1 MKKKIEALL
10 KRLQIAV
17 QHNPAEVV
25 LSVLFC
31 CFGCAL
37 YETSWARLVV
47 VVYYFPV
54 LFLITCTL
62 NSMTEGS
69 RWRFAYYLS
78 VLFFIPFFWKEKD
91 FWSVFYW
98 VTLVVVQLLYL
109 VCDWRRDNDRFVRK
123 ELCYLRAMLS
133 AGLLAGIAWLLSISI
148 YYSIQY
154 IFEIWQYGERR
165 FMAYSSSIAFA
176 GILPLL
182 FLLFNR
188 EKEEEEGV
196 NKLFDVLLNYVL
208 SPALLIYAVILYLS
222 FVKVAVLWSLP
233 KGAVAYIV
241 VSFISATFILKSCQP
256 FLERRYY
263 DWFYRYSGWAVLPAL
278 VMYWVGTFYRINQ
291 YGYTEARVYLVVVGA
306 ILTGTV
312 LLFFFRRTAHYL
324 YAVVLAVVLLSF
336 VTYIPCI
343 TARDIERISQEKR
356 DNYPIPANPGN
367 YYEYVTITD
376 YSPLDITGYETLQA
390 VGCYDEGPINS
401 MIQMDTF
408 YLCDKNSLILFE
420 AERDSLLFRQMEKV
434 GLAPSDSI
442 PDDLYPDILRL
453 DLDSALY
460 VFGEISVY
468 RSSPDS
474 AYTVSYMGGGYYLK
488 KRVSLPTRNK

>member
-1 MKKKIEALL
+1 MAIWGTAVYGLFVQY
-10 KRLQIAV
+10 RICRDIAV
-17 QHNPAEVV
+17 VV
-25 LSVLFC
+25 
-31 CFGCAL
+31 
-37 YETSWARLVV
+37 
-47 VVYYFPV
+47 P
-54 LFLITCTL
+54 
-62 NSMTEGS
+62 
-69 RWRFAYYLS
+69 
-78 VLFFIPFFWKEKD
+78 
-91 FWSVFYW
+91 
-98 VTLVVVQLLYL
+98 
-109 VCDWRRDNDRFVRK
+109 
-123 ELCYLRAMLS
+123 
-133 AGLLAGIAWLLSISI
+133 
-148 YYSIQY
+148 
-154 IFEIWQYGERR
+154 
-165 FMAYSSSIAFA
+165 
-176 GILPLL
+176 
-182 FLLFNR
+182 LFNR

-208 SPALLIYAVILYLS
+208 SPALLIYAVILYLY

-408 YLCDKNSLILFE
+408 YLCDKNSLILLKQKEILCFS
-420 AERDSLLFRQMEKV
+420 ARWRRLGWLRPIRSRMIYIRIFSGWIWIRLCMCSARFLSTAVRRIRLIRSLIWEE
-434 GLAPSDSI
+434 GI
-442 PDDLYPDILRL
+442 I
-453 DLDSALY
+453 
-460 VFGEISVY
+460 
-468 RSSPDS
+468 
-474 AYTVSYMGGGYYLK
+474 
-488 KRVSLPTRNK
+488 

>member
-17 QHNPAEVV
+17 RHNPAEVV

-37 YETSWARLVV
+37 YETSWARLAV

-123 ELCYLRAMLS
+123 GFVTFGRCFLPDCWLGLPGCFLS
-133 AGLLAGIAWLLSISI
+133 PSII
-148 YYSIQY
+148 
-154 IFEIWQYGERR
+154 R
-165 FMAYSSSIAFA
+165 SSI
-176 GILPLL
+176 
-182 FLLFNR
+182 FLRYGNMGNGGLWPIRPVSHLQGYCRCCSFCLTG
-188 EKEEEEGV
+188 KEEEEGV

-208 SPALLIYAVILYLS
+208 SPALLIYAVILYLY

-241 VSFISATFILKSCQP
+241 ISFISATFILKSCQP

-343 TARDIERISQEKR
+343 TAR
-356 DNYPIPANPGN
+356 
-367 YYEYVTITD
+367 T
-376 YSPLDITGYETLQA
+376 
-390 VGCYDEGPINS
+390 
-401 MIQMDTF
+401 
-408 YLCDKNSLILFE
+408 
-420 AERDSLLFRQMEKV
+420 
-434 GLAPSDSI
+434 
-442 PDDLYPDILRL
+442 
-453 DLDSALY
+453 
-460 VFGEISVY
+460 
-468 RSSPDS
+468 
-474 AYTVSYMGGGYYLK
+474 
-488 KRVSLPTRNK
+488 

>member
-1 MKKKIEALL
+1 MGK
-10 KRLQIAV
+10 
-17 QHNPAEVV
+17 
-25 LSVLFC
+25 
-31 CFGCAL
+31 
-37 YETSWARLVV
+37 
-47 VVYYFPV
+47 
-54 LFLITCTL
+54 
-62 NSMTEGS
+62 
-69 RWRFAYYLS
+69 
-78 VLFFIPFFWKEKD
+78 
-91 FWSVFYW
+91 
-98 VTLVVVQLLYL
+98 
-109 VCDWRRDNDRFVRK
+109 
-123 ELCYLRAMLS
+123 
-133 AGLLAGIAWLLSISI
+133 
-148 YYSIQY
+148 
-154 IFEIWQYGERR
+154 
-165 FMAYSSSIAFA
+165 
-176 GILPLL
+176 
-182 FLLFNR
+182 
-188 EKEEEEGV
+188 
-196 NKLFDVLLNYVL
+196 
-208 SPALLIYAVILYLS
+208 
-222 FVKVAVLWSLP
+222 
-233 KGAVAYIV
+233 
-241 VSFISATFILKSCQP
+241 
-256 FLERRYY
+256 
-263 DWFYRYSGWAVLPAL
+263 
-278 VMYWVGTFYRINQ
+278 FYRINQ

-343 TARDIERISQEKR
+343 TARDIEQISQEKR

-390 VGCYDEGPINS
+390 VGRYDEGPINS

-488 KRVSLPTRNK
+488 KKSIFADS